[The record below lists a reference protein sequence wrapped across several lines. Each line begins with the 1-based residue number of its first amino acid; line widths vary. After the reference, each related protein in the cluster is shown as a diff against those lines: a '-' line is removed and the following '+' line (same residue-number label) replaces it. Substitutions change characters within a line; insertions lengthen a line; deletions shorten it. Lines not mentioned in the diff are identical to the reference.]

1 MTRYG
6 DELDEMKSHL
16 GATSA
21 SSSAGEQ
28 DDVARF
34 LVEFRAL
41 GDGPVPPPSPEVVA
55 LLGGATPLRPWRRH
69 RRRIA
74 RTLLLAAAVV
84 AALVVAAASHS
95 LPQAAQRVVVNVVNN
110 LSPFKI
116 EHQPPPVRP
125 APTRSRHLLAPGGSS
140 SSPGHGTKRT
150 QAPGGAATGGAV
162 PGRPGGA
169 TRPGGTTGSDDRS
182 DRFGSTRSG
191 GSDDGT
197 ASSAP
202 SPSRSRDDGSPDG
215 ADGGG
220 ARPGQP
226 TPPPSGDEPEP
237 SGD

>member
-69 RRRIA
+69 RRRIT

-150 QAPGGAATGGAV
+150 HGSGFSYAV
-162 PGRPGGA
+162 
-169 TRPGGTTGSDDRS
+169 
-182 DRFGSTRSG
+182 
-191 GSDDGT
+191 
-197 ASSAP
+197 
-202 SPSRSRDDGSPDG
+202 
-215 ADGGG
+215 
-220 ARPGQP
+220 
-226 TPPPSGDEPEP
+226 
-237 SGD
+237 